1 MNYHGAIIELIS
13 YIIRK
18 GPDYLDLV
26 DSGNAYDKI
35 IRNYHQ
41 FNYKGEKVYQ
51 SLTRGPLYYRYSEEA
66 WKKKNKKKEL
76 YYEHL
81 KPVKLVKLE
90 LRESDGSKES
100 IVRILDS
107 TEIIVLT
114 RKEAKHLDSIHRDTM
129 PEDGKSR
136 LEVAGIEMA
145 QETELNSIYR
155 EPST

>member
-1 MNYHGAIIELIS
+1 MKYHGAIIDLIHFVLS
-13 YIIRK
+13 Q
-18 GPDYLDLV
+18 GVDYYRLV
-26 DSGNAYDKI
+26 DSGNAFDKVV
-35 IRNYHQ
+35 RNYHQ
-41 FNYKGEKVYQ
+41 FNHKGEKVYR
-51 SLTRGPLYYRYSEEA
+51 SLTRGPLYYRYSKEG
-66 WKKKNKKKEL
+66 WKHRTKDKEL

-81 KPVKLVKLE
+81 KPVKLIKSE
-90 LRESDGSKES
+90 LRESDGRKDS

-114 RKEAKHLDSIHRDTM
+114 REEAKHLDSIHRDTM

-145 QETELNSIYR
+145 KETERNSIFR

>member
-1 MNYHGAIIELIS
+1 MNYHEAIIELIS
-13 YIIRK
+13 YIISK

-41 FNYKGEKVYQ
+41 FNHKGEKVYR
-51 SLTRGPLYYRYSEEA
+51 SLTRGPLYYRYSKEV
-66 WKKKNKKKEL
+66 WKRRTKKKEL

-81 KPVKLVKLE
+81 KPVKLVKSE
-90 LRESDGSKES
+90 LRESDGSKDS

-129 PEDGKSR
+129 PEGGKSR

-145 QETELNSIYR
+145 EETELNSIYR